1 MTNRLPY
8 STTAG
13 QVSETDT
20 YAQMLEYLRMAEEC
34 AYTIGHLRKA
44 NDDKVTGQGW
54 IAVSEMLKMTINNVT
69 KLATNRMRSSIG
81 YRRN

>member
-13 QVSETDT
+13 QVSESDT
-20 YAQMLEYLRMAEEC
+20 FAQMLEYLRMAEEA

-44 NDDKVTGQGW
+44 NDDNLTGQGW
-54 IAVSEMLKMTINNVT
+54 LAIGEMLKLTQRNIT
-69 KLATNRMRSSIG
+69 KLATGPLGISGWRQ
-81 YRRN
+81 

>member
-13 QVSETDT
+13 QVSESDT
-20 YAQMLEYLRMAEEC
+20 FAQMLEYLRMAEEA

-44 NDDKVTGQGW
+44 NDDNLTGQGW
-54 IAVSEMLKMTINNVT
+54 LAIGEMLKMTQHNIT
-69 KLATNRMRSSIG
+69 KLATGPLGISGWRQ
-81 YRRN
+81 

>member
-13 QVSETDT
+13 QVSESDT
-20 YAQMLEYLRMAEEC
+20 FAQMLEYLRMAEEA

-44 NDDKVTGQGW
+44 NDDNLTGQGW
-54 IAVSEMLKMTINNVT
+54 LAIGEMLKLTQRNIT
-69 KLATNRMRSSIG
+69 KLATGSLGISGWRQ
-81 YRRN
+81 

>member
-20 YAQMLEYLRMAEEC
+20 YAQMLEYLRMAEDC

-44 NDDKVTGQGW
+44 NDDEITGQGW
-54 IAVSEMLKMTINNVT
+54 LAVGEMLKLTQHTIT
-69 KLATNRMRSSIG
+69 KLATGALGKSGWRQ
-81 YRRN
+81 

>member
-13 QVSETDT
+13 QVSEADT
-20 YAQMLEYLRMAEEC
+20 YAQLLEYLRMAEEA

-44 NDDKVTGQGW
+44 NDDALNGQGW
-54 IAVSEMLKMTINNVT
+54 LAVGEMLKLTQNTIT
-69 KLATNRMRSSIG
+69 KLATGALGKSGWRQ
-81 YRRN
+81 

>member
-13 QVSETDT
+13 QVTESDT
-20 YAQMLEYLRMAEEC
+20 YAQLLEYLRMAEEC

-44 NDDKVTGQGW
+44 NDDNLTSQGW
-54 IAVSEMLKMTINNVT
+54 LAIGEMLKLTQHTIT
-69 KLATNRMRSSIG
+69 KLATGALGQSGWRQ
-81 YRRN
+81 

>member
-13 QVSETDT
+13 HVSEADT
-20 YAQMLEYLRMAEEC
+20 FAQMLEYLRMAEEC

-44 NDDKVTGQGW
+44 NDDELTGQGW
-54 IAVSEMLKMTINNVT
+54 LAIGEMLKLTQRNIT
-69 KLATNRMRSSIG
+69 KLATGALGISGWRQ
-81 YRRN
+81 